1 MLIWGWSVGST
12 ARSQQSPAGRSHRGQ
27 GILGGGLT
35 RPHTERQWQ
44 PVCPWKTRQNPAGD
58 VGRGWAE
65 SRATWSSQG
74 VSRKANSAQ
83 CCLGTGWPIHTWE
96 MLRIQS
102 PKVRLYPQA
111 LITSCIRASGPTS
124 NPRLKSSHDTSGS
137 VNRRQSGA
145 RGFSLT
151 APVHCQE
158 PQKGPGV
165 VSALLC
171 PNAAVMLS

>member
-1 MLIWGWSVGST
+1 MGSI

-35 RPHTERQWQ
+35 RLHTERWWQ
-44 PVCPWKTRQNPAGD
+44 PVCPQKTRQNPGGD

-65 SRATWSSQG
+65 SWARWSSWG

-102 PKVRLYPQA
+102 PEVQLYPQA

-124 NPRLKSSHDTSGS
+124 NPRYKSSRDTSGS
-137 VNRRQSGA
+137 VNRRQSGP
-145 RGFSLT
+145 GGSL
-151 APVHCQE
+151 
-158 PQKGPGV
+158 
-165 VSALLC
+165 
-171 PNAAVMLS
+171 